1 MKFDSLYQQVFLL
14 EQDEVA
20 PEETVTPEEE
30 PSTGGE
36 GGIATPDSI
45 NVEPAPVPASV
56 DAGGFQT
63 YKTQLQQF
71 ADSMQNT
78 DAECLQKLVNDLDYP
93 GSLYMGISRELASR
107 IIKIAS
113 DAKEIVTILDGFVIN
128 SIKRKRDIATGQK

>member
-1 MKFDSLYQQVFLL
+1 MKFDSLYQQVFLI

-20 PEETVTPEEE
+20 PEETLTPEEE
-30 PSTGGE
+30 LPPQE
-36 GGIATPDSI
+36 GGQASPDSI
-45 NVEPAPVPASV
+45 NVEPAPVFAGV
-56 DAGGFQT
+56 DAGGIQT

-78 DAECLQKLVNDLDYP
+78 DTECLQKLVNDLDYP

>member
-14 EQDEVA
+14 EQDEITSA
-20 PEETVTPEEE
+20 DEATPEEE
-30 PSTGGE
+30 IAPQE
-36 GGIATPDSI
+36 GGVATPDSI
-45 NVEPAPVPASV
+45 EVEPAPVFAGV
-56 DAGGFQT
+56 DAGGIQT

>member
-1 MKFDSLYQQVFLL
+1 MKFDSLYQQVFLI

-20 PEETVTPEEE
+20 PEEVPAPEEE
-30 PSTGGE
+30 LTSSESGV
-36 GGIATPDSI
+36 ASPDSI
-45 NVEPAPVPASV
+45 NVEPAPVFAGV
-56 DAGGFQT
+56 DAGGIQT

>member
-1 MKFDSLYQQVFLL
+1 MKFDSLYQQVFLI
-14 EQDEVA
+14 EQNEVA
-20 PEETVTPEEE
+20 PEETLTPEEE
-30 PSTGGE
+30 LPPQE
-36 GGIATPDSI
+36 GRQASPDSI
-45 NVEPAPVPASV
+45 NVEPAPVFAGV
-56 DAGGFQT
+56 DAGGIQT